1 MTERKARAK
10 AARKAEAQV
19 ERKAEAKARAGTYNS
34 CTMKNFCTTLS
45 LLPVVLC
52 CLVAAPLGAQSMS
65 GMSMDA
71 GGAMATPAQ
80 MQERLGTVS
89 FPVSCAAGTQVYF
102 DRGVALVH
110 DFWYEEAGKQFARI
124 VKIDPGC
131 AMAHWGVAMSSFH
144 QIWGRP
150 DAETMATG
158 WKEMQAAE
166 ALPVKTQREKHYIA
180 ALAKFFKPGKA
191 EYPARIAVYSEA
203 MGKLYAKFPE
213 DVNAGAFYAL
223 SLLAAET
230 PDDLTQTQERKAMV
244 VLTPLFAKY
253 PNNPGVVHYIV
264 HACDNPAMAA
274 EGLAAADHYGEIAQ
288 SGPHAFHMPGHI
300 YSRLGLWQKDEA
312 SQLGSIAASQA
323 AEKRGESGIMD
334 EPHSYD
340 FLIYAYLQSGQ
351 DIKAKK
357 ALEATTAPLDTI
369 AEMKGYMAEMVPY
382 YRLKLPGFYAVEMHN
397 WKAAAAMEPVAGMKP
412 DVATG
417 AYWFRVIGD
426 GHLKNAEGAR
436 ADLAKYD
443 ALIDEVKKSKDAY
456 EVEGIGATL
465 NRDEMLAWV
474 AYAEGKQE
482 EALKQMRAAADIQD
496 KVGQGEVDIPA
507 REMLADMLLDF
518 GKPKEALAEYA
529 VSLKLSP
536 NRLNGLFNA
545 GRAAEAAGEKAEA
558 AKYYEAMLKSTDG
571 GEGSARPEFAH
582 AKSFV
587 AGTEQAA
594 N

>member
-1 MTERKARAK
+1 MT
-10 AARKAEAQV
+10 
-19 ERKAEAKARAGTYNS
+19 
-34 CTMKNFCTTLS
+34 
-45 LLPVVLC
+45 
-52 CLVAAPLGAQSMS
+52 
-65 GMSMDA
+65 GMSM
-71 GGAMATPAQ
+71 GAADSGVLATPAQ
-80 MQERLGTVS
+80 MQERLGTVN
-89 FPVSCAAGTQVYF
+89 FPVTCAAGTQAAF

-110 DFWYEEAGKQFARI
+110 DFWYEEAGKQFDRI
-124 VKIDPGC
+124 VKADPTC

-150 DAETMATG
+150 SPGMMATG
-158 WKEMQAAE
+158 LKETQAAL
-166 ALPVKTQREKHYIA
+166 ALPVKTEREKDYIA
-180 ALAKFFKPGKA
+180 ALAVFFNAGKE
-191 EYPARIAVYSEA
+191 EYPARIAAYSDA
-203 MGKLYAKFPE
+203 AGKLYAKYPK
-213 DVNAGAFYAL
+213 DVDAGAFYAL
-223 SLLAAET
+223 SLLAAED
-230 PDDLTQTQERKAMV
+230 PDDMTQTQERKAMV
-244 VLTPLFAKY
+244 VLTPLFAQH
-253 PNNPGVVHYIV
+253 PDNPGVVHYIV

-323 AEKRGESGIMD
+323 AEERGENGVMD

-351 DIKAKK
+351 DGKAKK
-357 ALEATTAPLDTI
+357 ALAASAAPLDTI
-369 AEMKGYMAEMVPY
+369 EGMKGYMAEMVPM
-382 YRLKLPGFYAVEMHN
+382 YRLKLPGFFAVEMHD
-397 WKAAAAMEPVAGMKP
+397 WKAAAAMEPTAGMRP

-417 AYWFRVIGD
+417 AYWFRVIGH
-426 GHLKNAEGAR
+426 GHLKDAEGAR

-456 EVEGIGATL
+456 EVEGINATL
-465 NRDEMLAWV
+465 NRDEMAAWV
-474 AYAEGKQE
+474 AYAEGKRD
-482 EALKQMRAAADIQD
+482 EAVKSMRAAADIQD

-518 GKPKEALAEYA
+518 GRPKEALAEYEVA
-529 VSLKLSP
+529 LKLSP

-545 GRAAEAAGEKAEA
+545 GRAAEAAGEKQQAELYYA
-558 AKYYEAMLKSTDG
+558 ALLKSTDG
-571 GEGSARPEFAH
+571 GSGSERPEFVH

-587 AGTEQAA
+587 AGTEQAG

>member
-1 MTERKARAK
+1 MTERKAK
-10 AARKAEAQV
+10 
-19 ERKAEAKARAGTYNS
+19 AKARAGTYNS
-34 CTMKNFCTTLS
+34 CTMKNFCTTFS
-45 LLPVVLC
+45 LLPLVLSC
-52 CLVAAPLGAQSMS
+52 VAAAPLGAQSMS

-71 GGAMATPAQ
+71 GGEMATPAQ
-80 MQERLGTVS
+80 MQERLGTVN

-110 DFWYEEAGKQFARI
+110 DFWYDEAEKQFERI
-124 VKIDPGC
+124 VKADPGC
-131 AMAHWGVAMSSFH
+131 AMAHWGLAMSSFH

-150 DAETMATG
+150 SPGMMAMGMKET
-158 WKEMQAAE
+158 QAAL
-166 ALPVKTQREKHYIA
+166 ALPVKTAREKDYIA
-180 ALAKFFKPGKA
+180 ALAVFFKEGKE
-191 EYPARIAVYSEA
+191 EYPARIAAYSEA
-203 MGKLYAKFPE
+203 AGKLYAKYPK

-230 PDDLTQTQERKAMV
+230 PDDLTQTQERKAMA
-244 VLTPLFAKY
+244 VLTPLFVKY
-253 PNNPGVVHYIV
+253 PNNPGVVHYII
-264 HACDNPAMAA
+264 HSCDNPAMAA

-300 YSRLGLWQKDEA
+300 YSRLGQWQKDEA
-312 SQLGSIAASQA
+312 SQLGSIAASEA

-357 ALEATTAPLDTI
+357 ALAATAAPLDTI

-382 YRLKLPGFYAVEMHN
+382 YRLKLPGFYAVEMHD
-397 WKAAAAMEPVAGMKP
+397 WKAASGMEPESGAKPAVA
-412 DVATG
+412 AG

-443 ALIDEVKKSKDAY
+443 ALIDEVKKSKEAY
-456 EVEGIGATL
+456 EVEGPGATM
-465 NRDEMLAWV
+465 NRDEMVAWV
-474 AYAEGKQE
+474 AYAEGKQD
-482 EALKQMRAAADIQD
+482 EAVKQMRAAADIQD

-545 GRAAEAAGEKAEA
+545 GRAAEAAGEKGKARDYYAEL
-558 AKYYEAMLKSTDG
+558 LKSTDG
-571 GEGSARPEFAH
+571 GVGSGRPEFAH
-582 AKSFV
+582 AKEFV
-587 AGTEQAA
+587 AGTERAA
-594 N
+594 K